1 MIKFLHT
8 ADLHLGKVLHEQ
20 SLIEDQRHLLD
31 NLAGLLGDESYQ
43 ALVIAGDVYDRSI
56 PPTEAVEL
64 FGSFLGQIKARR
76 PSLEIL
82 IIPGNHDS
90 PARLGFGREIFAGLG
105 LRFAT
110 DPEDCGRPVIL
121 KDPEN
126 GKRCAFFLLP
136 FLSPGSFRPGPA
148 EKPGETAFG
157 KGTESRAGGEEDP
170 AASWTSQARLA
181 VAAAGRLE
189 EARLR
194 CQAEGVSRF
203 VLVAHLFAAGALE
216 AGSERIF
223 LGSAEL
229 ADMELFSGFDYAALG
244 HLHRMQRAGKNGW
257 YSGSPLA
264 YSFGEAE
271 AEKCFLSVEIDA
283 AAGNLPPRVSP
294 VPVAP
299 LRKLRR
305 ISGSFERFFRYSPE
319 DAELRAAREDYLEI
333 SLTDRGLTEN
343 ALAVLRRNFPHLLSI
358 RQDAALSSLLAE
370 HAGPESLAKSPA
382 TSPAERSGERRD
394 TAKDFEEFLTGLYGK
409 AEEGELALFRELL
422 AELEGEEQEP

>member
-8 ADLHLGKVLHEQ
+8 ADLHLGKVLYEQ
-20 SLIEDQRHLLD
+20 SLIEDQRYMLEG
-31 NLAGLLGDESYQ
+31 LAGLLADESYQ
-43 ALVIAGDVYDRSI
+43 ALIIAGDVYDRSI
-56 PPTEAVEL
+56 PSTEAVEL
-64 FGSFLGQIKARR
+64 FGSFLGRIKARR

-126 GKRCAFFLLP
+126 GKSCAFFLLP

-148 EKPGETAFG
+148 EKPKEGASGGEGETQADG
-157 KGTESRAGGEEDP
+157 EGESPAG
-170 AASWTSQARLA
+170 SWGSQARLA
-181 VAAAGRLE
+181 AEAAGRLE

-194 CQAEGVSRF
+194 YQAEGVSRF
-203 VLVAHLFAAGALE
+203 VLVAHLFASGALE

-223 LGSAEL
+223 LGNAEL
-229 ADMELFSGFDYAALG
+229 ADMALFSGFDYVALG

-271 AEKCFLSVEIDA
+271 AEKYFLSVELNTA
-283 AAGNLPPRVSP
+283 AEEPLPALNP
-294 VPVAP
+294 VPVSP

-305 ISGSFERFFRYSPE
+305 ISGPFERFFRPSPE
-319 DAELRAAREDYLEI
+319 DTELSAVAEDYLEI
-333 SLTDRGLTEN
+333 SLTGHGLTEN
-343 ALAVLRRNFPHLLSI
+343 ALALLRKNFPRLLSI

-370 HAGPESLAKSPA
+370 HAGLGN
-382 TSPAERSGERRD
+382 PAEKPGERRD
-394 TAKDFEEFLTGLYGK
+394 TAKDFEEFLSGLYEK
-409 AEEGELALFRELL
+409 ADGGEIILFRELL
-422 AELEGEEQEP
+422 AEIEGEEREP

>member
-20 SLIEDQRHLLD
+20 SLIEDQRYMLD
-31 NLAGLLGDESYQ
+31 NLAGALADESYGV
-43 ALVIAGDVYDRSI
+43 LIIAGDVYDRSI
-56 PPTEAVEL
+56 PSIEAVEL
-64 FGSFLGQIKARR
+64 FGSFLGKVKALR

-90 PARLGFGREIFAGLG
+90 PVRLGFGREIFAGLG
-105 LRFAT
+105 LRFVT
-110 DPEDCGRPVIL
+110 DPGDCGKPVIL

-126 GKRCAFFLLP
+126 GKSCAFFLLP

-148 EKPGETAFG
+148 EKANETASG
-157 KGTESRAGGEEDP
+157 RGTRAGGEEGP
-170 AASWTSQARLA
+170 AESWTSQARLA
-181 VAAAGRLE
+181 GEAAGRLE

-194 CQAEGVSRF
+194 CKAEGVSRF
-203 VLVAHLFAAGALE
+203 VLAAHLFAAGGRE

-223 LGSAEL
+223 LGNAEL
-229 ADMELFSGFDYAALG
+229 ADMELFSGFDYVALG

-264 YSFGEAE
+264 YSFGEAG
-271 AEKCFLSVEIDA
+271 AEKYFLSVELDTR
-283 AAGNLPPRVSP
+283 AGEPP
-294 VPVAP
+294 VPVPVPVSP

-305 ISGSFERFFRYSPE
+305 ISGPFERFFRPSPG
-319 DAELRAAREDYLEI
+319 DGELLALTEDYLEI

-343 ALAVLRRNFPHLLSI
+343 ALAILRRNFPRLLSI
-358 RQDAALSSLLAE
+358 RQDAALSGLLAE
-370 HAGPESLAKSPA
+370 HAGLG
-382 TSPAERSGERRD
+382 SPAEKPGERRD

-422 AELEGEEQEP
+422 AELEEQEP